1 MGKKIL
7 TRACLVIGIA
17 LCVFGFTGLFV
28 QPVAGVI
35 VMVIGAALTLPY
47 FMGKKKAGSKIRQDP
62 PAAPT
67 FSRPIPAPPPYRPS
81 PDPAPSTTTENHR
94 VAGVTHYQDAILE
107 LALETEEYDYSK
119 KELEENGFEDE
130 KVWKYE
136 FDPSRVELVE
146 EPDNPHDPKAI
157 KVVIDGMHVGYI
169 KSGSCAHVKNLLKSG
184 RIQRITADIMGGPYK
199 LLYFDDSED
208 KYELEK
214 GERGLSIEIHIILK
228 S

>member
-17 LCVFGFTGLFV
+17 ICVFGLTGLFV
-28 QPVAGVI
+28 EPVAGVI

-47 FMGKKKAGSKIRQDP
+47 FIGKKKDTNNKHPETEAHPTVANPVQP
-62 PAAPT
+62 PL
-67 FSRPIPAPPPYRPS
+67 RPAPA
-81 PDPAPSTTTENHR
+81 PATSTTTENHR

-146 EPDNPHDPKAI
+146 QPDNPHDPKAI
-157 KVVIDGMHVGYI
+157 KVMIDGVHVGYI
-169 KSGSCAHVKNLLKSG
+169 KSGSCAHVKNLLDSG
-184 RIQRITADIMGGPYK
+184 RIQRITADITGGPYK
-199 LLYFDDSED
+199 LLYFDDYED

-228 S
+228 P